1 MKTKLKKW
9 QKMKLPKGW
18 TQEQFLSEV
27 ETVVRLLAPDFKTYQ
42 DDIEDVKQDA
52 RMWAIEG
59 VRRYDP
65 SKGKLAGFLYTH
77 IKNRLTNMRR
87 KQYFCGECPCKLC
100 RGGQPGGTKHEDRQF
115 CQTYLDW
122 INKNN
127 SKQNVVVPTSL
138 SNTDDDTEEALWLEY
153 DFEGNLD
160 ISEALEKIDANL
172 PFQLRGTYLQM
183 REGVPGIPKSLREQ
197 VMSTIKKILAN
208 DE

>member
-1 MKTKLKKW
+1 
-9 QKMKLPKGW
+9 
-18 TQEQFLSEV
+18 
-27 ETVVRLLAPDFKTYQ
+27 
-42 DDIEDVKQDA
+42 
-52 RMWAIEG
+52 
-59 VRRYDP
+59 
-65 SKGKLAGFLYTH
+65 
-77 IKNRLTNMRR
+77 MRR